1 MVPRFLA
8 WMRLSEDAQ
17 EGDKTWDREWVPFD
31 HARPKGLAGGVSR
44 KHKVKSSSVPMPL
57 SPLGEGI

>member
-8 WMRLSEDAQ
+8 WMRLSEDGQ

-31 HARPKGLAGGVSR
+31 HARPKGLAGGC
-44 KHKVKSSSVPMPL
+44 
-57 SPLGEGI
+57 LGNIR